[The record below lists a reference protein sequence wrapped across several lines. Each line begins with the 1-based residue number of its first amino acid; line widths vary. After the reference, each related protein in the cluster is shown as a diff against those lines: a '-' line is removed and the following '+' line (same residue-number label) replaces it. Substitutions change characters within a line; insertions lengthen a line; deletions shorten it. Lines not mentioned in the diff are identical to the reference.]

1 MNQSLQLKPNQTK
14 PSVGRN
20 QQNGSLQTWLNLV
33 VYSIGGINGFGIR
46 ISEVGMAEAEEAGEA
61 VEGAGSPGQSLQIA
75 RRRHE
80 RLNFSNEARA
90 TQIPFDF
97 PTISRRIYRPVLPP
111 NHRQIR

>member
-1 MNQSLQLKPNQTK
+1 M
-14 PSVGRN
+14 
-20 QQNGSLQTWLNLV
+20 
-33 VYSIGGINGFGIR
+33 YSIGGINGFGIR

-90 TQIPFDF
+90 TQIHSILRPSRVAYIVPYFHQITAKYGEHHFD
-97 PTISRRIYRPVLPP
+97 
-111 NHRQIR
+111 Q